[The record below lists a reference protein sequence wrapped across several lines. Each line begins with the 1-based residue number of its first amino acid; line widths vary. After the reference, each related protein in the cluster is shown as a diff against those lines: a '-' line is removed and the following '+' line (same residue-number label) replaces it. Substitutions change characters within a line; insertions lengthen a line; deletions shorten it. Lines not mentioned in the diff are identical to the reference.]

1 MSSKTYLAGEGDHDG
16 RAENGGAVVGFNGD
30 AADELRDLSG
40 GLPSARED
48 VPLYP
53 VVVVVV
59 VVVGACEVFQ
69 IIPRR
74 RVGGLFLR
82 RKRNL
87 IFFAAAR
94 WYKSRR
100 CRATTTW
107 TLSTNTSPSIFA
119 AMNMCIDVL
128 ATASLM
134 CCKQCSTVLQRDV
147 GETRPRL
154 LPTTI

>member
-1 MSSKTYLAGEGDHDG
+1 MYLAGEGDHDG
-16 RAENGGAVVGFNGD
+16 RAENGGAVVGFNGG

-53 VVVVVV
+53 VVRAVV

-87 IFFAAAR
+87 ISFAAR

-100 CRATTTW
+100 CRATTN
-107 TLSTNTSPSIFA
+107 LDPFNKHRPLHFD
-119 AMNMCIDVL
+119 AMDVRIDVL
-128 ATASLM
+128 VTTSLV
-134 CCKQCSTVLQRDV
+134 C
-147 GETRPRL
+147 GW
-154 LPTTI
+154 